1 MLKRGVCWK
10 HAGERRGEY
19 GHLRLVCMVTDLII
33 TRIITSVYMNE
44 SRQSRGKGVHSPHR
58 QVPCICPHDL
68 LQQPRLYCFMSVHW
82 HVFKVPWAFARIP
95 RATKFSG
102 PSHTCALST
111 HQGAMDRTGMCLI
124 LCRCPRLGGG
134 ASGRLTARA
143 GRGVVHRAKRRS
155 RGPRAR
161 RAQE

>member
-44 SRQSRGKGVHSPHR
+44 SRQSRGKRVHSPHR
-58 QVPCICPHDL
+58 QVPCICPHDP

-82 HVFKVPWAFARIP
+82 HVLKSHGLSPGYPGPQSLVALRISAP
-95 RATKFSG
+95 FQ
-102 PSHTCALST
+102 T

-124 LCRCPRLGGG
+124 LSRCPRLGGG